1 MCCKSVLDFGSRGI
15 TEDSTGSGEFRHLVA
30 AAVTAAEKELYGE
43 VIHSPGRAFSARA
56 ESATPRCPPLSSPSK
71 ETVPADLDRLIHERV
86 RLGIVSALAV
96 NRSLT
101 FNELKAMLKT
111 TDGNLSVH
119 ARKLEEADYI
129 VCTKSFDGRL
139 PKTEYRLDRGGAQ
152 GLGALPESHGSPDSR
167 NARRLSGKFFCP
179 CHFVVTE

>member
-1 MCCKSVLDFGSRGI
+1 MTKSSTARQERFQRSREREVAPPVLPNQP
-15 TEDSTGSGEFRHLVA
+15 H
-30 AAVTAAEKELYGE
+30 
-43 VIHSPGRAFSARA
+43 
-56 ESATPRCPPLSSPSK
+56 

-129 VCTKSFDGRL
+129 ICTKSFDGRL
-139 PKTEYRLDRGGAQ
+139 PKTEYRLTAAGRR
-152 GLGALPESHGSPDSR
+152 ALERYLNHMEALIRATREG
-167 NARRLSGKFFCP
+167 
-179 CHFVVTE
+179 

>member
-1 MCCKSVLDFGSRGI
+1 MAKPSTVRQERLSREDGP
-15 TEDSTGSGEFRHLVA
+15 TEVRTGVPQQVSTN
-30 AAVTAAEKELYGE
+30 
-43 VIHSPGRAFSARA
+43 
-56 ESATPRCPPLSSPSK
+56 
-71 ETVPADLDRLIHERV
+71 LDRLIHERI

-101 FNELKAMLKT
+101 FNELKALLKT

-139 PKTEYRLDRGGAQ
+139 PKTEYRLAAAGRKALERYLDHMEALIRTTRDR
-152 GLGALPESHGSPDSR
+152 
-167 NARRLSGKFFCP
+167 
-179 CHFVVTE
+179 

>member
-1 MCCKSVLDFGSRGI
+1 MAKS
-15 TEDSTGSGEFRHLVA
+15 STARDDRYQRREREAGLPSVA
-30 AAVTAAEKELYGE
+30 PT
-43 VIHSPGRAFSARA
+43 
-56 ESATPRCPPLSSPSK
+56 SK

-96 NRSLT
+96 NRSLA

-139 PKTEYRLDRGGAQ
+139 PKTEYRLTASGRK
-152 GLGALPESHGSPDSR
+152 ALERYLNHMEALIRATREG
-167 NARRLSGKFFCP
+167 
-179 CHFVVTE
+179 

>member
-1 MCCKSVLDFGSRGI
+1 MAKLS
-15 TEDSTGSGEFRHLVA
+15 
-30 AAVTAAEKELYGE
+30 TAAQERQRRSRETAQPLSAVRG
-43 VIHSPGRAFSARA
+43 HSP
-56 ESATPRCPPLSSPSK
+56 
-71 ETVPADLDRLIHERV
+71 ETVSAELDRLIHERI

-101 FNELKAMLKT
+101 FNELKALLKT

-139 PKTEYRLDRGGAQ
+139 PKTEYRLAAAGKK
-152 GLGALPESHGSPDSR
+152 ALERYLNHMEALIRATREG
-167 NARRLSGKFFCP
+167 
-179 CHFVVTE
+179 